1 MVVAQVGISGSTTV
15 GDGVVMGGQA
25 GLTGHLRI
33 GSGARIAAHSGD
45 MRYVESGDAVGGSPA
60 APVREWLRGVA
71 VVERL
76 ARKKGG

>member
-1 MVVAQVGISGSTTV
+1 
-15 GDGVVMGGQA
+15 
-25 GLTGHLRI
+25 LRI
-33 GSGARIAAHSGD
+33 GSGARIAAQSGV
-45 MRYVESGDAVGGSPA
+45 MRNVEPGAAVGGSPA

>member
-1 MVVAQVGISGSTTV
+1 M
-15 GDGVVMGGQA
+15 MGGQV

-33 GSGARIAAHSGD
+33 GSGARIAAQSGV
-45 MRYVESGDAVGGSPA
+45 MRDVGSGVAVGGSPA

-71 VVERL
+71 AVERL